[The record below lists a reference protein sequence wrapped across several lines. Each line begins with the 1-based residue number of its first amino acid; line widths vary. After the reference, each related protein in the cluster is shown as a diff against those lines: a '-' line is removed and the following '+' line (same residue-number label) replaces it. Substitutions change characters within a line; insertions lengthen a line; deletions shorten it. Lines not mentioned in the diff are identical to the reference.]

1 MPSDNAAESH
11 LIRDRRMRNRPKKEG
26 KGMVQ
31 TASLFNQLLRH
42 FPRTEFAA
50 LVKETKAERHARGFT
65 CWGQFVAMLFCHLA
79 HADSLRLIC
88 NGLSCCLGKLKHLGV
103 AEAPSKSNLSYAN
116 KHRPAELFQKLFWK
130 SLDRFRGESMLGP
143 SQKPFRFKNKLLLL
157 DSTTISLC
165 LSLFPWAAFKKV
177 KGGVKAHVLLDHDDY
192 MPQFIHFTT
201 ASHPDVQAAHALP
214 VPRGSI
220 VAMDRAYIDYD
231 LWAKWTT
238 QGIFFVTRLRHD
250 LNIKVIENRSVPK
263 NRNIQCD
270 QLISLS
276 SAQGQR
282 ECPFP
287 LRRVEVWNPELQE
300 TIVLLTN
307 HLTFGA
313 STIADIYRQRWQI
326 EVFFKTLKQN
336 LKIKTFVGTSLN
348 ALLIQIW
355 TALLAM
361 LLLRWLHFLSTRN
374 WSFSNLASL
383 LRMNLF
389 TYRDL
394 KDWLHDP
401 LATPPLQPQQLQ
413 MNWP

>member
-1 MPSDNAAESH
+1 
-11 LIRDRRMRNRPKKEG
+11 
-26 KGMVQ
+26 MVH
-31 TASLFNQLLRH
+31 TASLFNQLLQH
-42 FPRTEFAA
+42 FPRTEFGT
-50 LVKETKAERHARGFT
+50 LVKQTKAERHARGFA
-65 CWGQFVAMLFCHLA
+65 CWTQLVAMLFCHLA

-88 NGLSCCLGKLKHLGV
+88 SGLSSCLGELKHLGISD
-103 AEAPSKSNLSYAN
+103 APSKSSLSYAN
-116 KHRPAELFQKLFWK
+116 KKRPAELFQQLFWTT
-130 SLDRFRGESMLGP
+130 LARFRSQSMLGP

-165 LSLFPWAAFKKV
+165 LSLFAWAEFKKV

-201 ASHPDVQAAHALP
+201 ASHPDVKAAHVLP
-214 VPRGSI
+214 VQRGSI
-220 VAMDRAYIDYD
+220 IAMDRAYIDYD

-238 QGIFFVTRLRHD
+238 QGIYFVTRLRHD
-250 LNIKVIENRSVPK
+250 LNIEVIEERSVPK
-263 NRNIQCD
+263 NRNIQHD

-276 SAQGQR
+276 SVQGRR

-287 LRRVEVWNPELQE
+287 LRRIEVWNPERQE

-307 HLTFGA
+307 HLSFGA

-336 LKIKTFVGTSLN
+336 LKIKTFVGTSEN

-355 TALLAM
+355 TALIAL
-361 LLLRWLHFLSTRN
+361 LLLRWLHFLSQRN

-394 KDWLHDP
+394 KEWLRDP
-401 LATPPLQPQQLQ
+401 LGTPPVVPQQL
-413 MNWP
+413 PLHLS

>member
-1 MPSDNAAESH
+1 
-11 LIRDRRMRNRPKKEG
+11 
-26 KGMVQ
+26 MVQ
-31 TASLFNQLLRH
+31 TASLFNQLLHH
-42 FPRTEFAA
+42 FPRTEFGA

-88 NGLSCCLGKLKHLGV
+88 NGLSCCLGKLKHLGIS
-103 AEAPSKSNLSYAN
+103 EAPSKSGLAYAN
-116 KHRPAELFQKLFWK
+116 RKRPAALFQQLFWK
-130 SLDRFRGESMLGP
+130 ALERFRNQSMFGP

-165 LSLFPWAAFKKV
+165 LSLFPWAQFKKV

-192 MPQFIHFTT
+192 MPRFVHITGAFH
-201 ASHPDVQAAHALP
+201 SDVQAAHLLP
-214 VPRGSI
+214 VQRGSI
-220 VAMDRAYIDYD
+220 IAMDRAYIDYD

-238 QGIFFVTRLRHD
+238 QGMFFVTRLRHD
-250 LNIKVIENRSVPK
+250 LKIKVIDERLVPQ
-263 NRNIQCD
+263 NRNICRD

-276 SAQGQR
+276 SLQGQK

-287 LRRVEVWNPELQE
+287 LRRIEVWNPDEQE

-313 STIADIYRQRWQI
+313 STVADIYRQRWEI

-336 LKIKTFVGTSLN
+336 LKVKTFVGTTEN

-355 TALLAM
+355 TALIAM
-361 LLLRWLHFLSTRN
+361 LLLRWLHFLSKRN
-374 WSFSNLASL
+374 WSFSNLAVL

-394 KDWLHDP
+394 KDWLSDP
-401 LATPPLQPQQLQ
+401 FGTPPLQPQQLQ
-413 MNWP
+413 LDLP